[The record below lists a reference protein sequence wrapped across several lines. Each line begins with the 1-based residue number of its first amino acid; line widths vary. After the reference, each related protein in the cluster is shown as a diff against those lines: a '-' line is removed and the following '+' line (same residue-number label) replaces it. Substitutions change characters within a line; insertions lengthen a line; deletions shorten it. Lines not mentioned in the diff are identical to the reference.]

1 MQTDIFTDLA
11 VEAAAQAPADAAG
24 VQSHTA
30 VQGALRITRLE
41 ITSQAGEAAL
51 GRPQGRYYTAEIPD
65 ALGQGDDDYD
75 QAAHTLAELLAELL
89 PEGDGCLL
97 VAGLGNE
104 GVTPDALGPETAS
117 RVLVTR
123 HLTTSGAKLAE
134 LFRAV
139 AVVCPGVLGQTGL
152 ESAELPQPPAAARQT
167 GLESAEL
174 LRGAA
179 ATVRPVAILAIDA
192 LAARSLARL
201 GNTVQL
207 TDTGLLPGGGIGNSR
222 QELSFRTM
230 GVPVVGIGVPTV
242 ISAGTLVQ
250 DVLADLT
257 PNPSVSP
264 PMGRYSSLYVAPKE
278 IDSTNRRLA
287 RLLADAINLALQPSL
302 SLEDL
307 RYYLEG

>member
-97 VAGLGNE
+97 VAGL
-104 GVTPDALGPETAS
+104 
-117 RVLVTR
+117 VTR
-123 HLTTSGAKLAE
+123 HLTTSDAKLAE

-139 AVVCPGVLGQTGL
+139 AVVCPGVLG
-152 ESAELPQPPAAARQT
+152 QT